1 MGTRK
6 PRRPGNPIAPPAD
19 PLAGIGVD
27 RLVDQYF
34 SAYNAARIREVCHL
48 WARELARPD
57 VVVGMSLAGAL
68 TPAGLGVSCLIPLI
82 EAGLVDFIT
91 STGANLYHDAH
102 YALDIPL
109 YQSTPHHDDVAL
121 RREEWI
127 RIYDVLMGQ
136 QGLFDTDEFY
146 FRLIRDEA
154 FQASMPTWKLHGLL
168 GERIA
173 RMPHGDRSVL
183 AAAWRRGV
191 PIFAP
196 SPGDSTIGMNVAVER
211 LRGNKLEILPEEDV
225 LDSAALVHGVKREG
239 KKVGVVIL
247 GGGAPKNF
255 LLQIEPM
262 LSEILKLESYG
273 HEFFVQITD
282 ARPDTGGLSGATPSE
297 AVSWGKIRPDQ
308 LPSTVV
314 AYVDTTVALPIIAAY
329 VLSSGAKKPHARL
342 ADRLPELRAGMEKA
356 YFKKWPKT
364 KKRPLKPRRVRTD

>member
-1 MGTRK
+1 MRKTR
-6 PRRPGNPIAPPAD
+6 RAPGHRIAPPAT
-19 PLAGIGVD
+19 PLAGIAVD
-27 RLVDQYF
+27 RLIDEYF
-34 SAYNAARIREVCHL
+34 TAYNAARIREAARL
-48 WARELARPD
+48 WAAELARPD
-57 VVVGMSLAGAL
+57 VVVGMSWAGAL
-68 TPAGLGVSCLIPLI
+68 TPAGLGVSVLIPLI
-82 EAGLVDFIT
+82 EAGMIDFVS

-109 YQSTPHHDDVAL
+109 YQTTPHQDDVAL

-127 RIYDVLMGQ
+127 RIYDILMGQ

-146 FRLIRDEA
+146 FRLIREEA
-154 FQASMPTWKLHGLL
+154 FQEAMPTWRLHHLL

-173 RMPHGDRSVL
+173 KMPGGGRSVL
-183 AAAWRRGV
+183 AAAWRHGV

-211 LRGNKLEILPEEDV
+211 LRGNRLEILPDEDV
-225 LDSAALVHGVKREG
+225 LDSAALVHGMKKAG

-262 LSEILKLESYG
+262 LSEILKLESFG
-273 HEFFVQITD
+273 HEYFIQFTD

-314 AYVDTTVALPIIAAY
+314 AYVDTTVALPLVAAY
-329 VLSSGAKKPHARL
+329 VLSRVPAKPHTRL
-342 ADRLPELRAGMEKA
+342 TDALPALRAAMAKA
-356 YFKKWPKT
+356 YFKKHPGT
-364 KKRPLKPRRVRTD
+364 KRRAPAARAKVSG